1 MRHADIILCG
11 ALIAATLPVPP
22 VLAKDYGQVG
32 TVFPVIETDLLRV
45 IEQKLTM
52 LQSSGQID
60 AMNQAFHK
68 RAEDKVRRPTPV
80 PGIERASTPRSWL
93 FDPSIVIDHDIRDQ
107 KGNLI
112 APRGRRVNPLDFIV
126 VKTPLVF
133 INGDDPA
140 QLAWA
145 LKRYDDRAKLIMV
158 AGAPLEAMTAHQRRF
173 YFDQDG
179 RLTTKFG
186 IHAVPAVVVQE
197 GHAMRINEI
206 ARLLPGAGS

>member
-1 MRHADIILCG
+1 MTRAAIILFG
-11 ALIAATLPVPP
+11 SLIAASLSASP

-45 IEQKLTM
+45 IEQKLSM

-60 AMNQAFHK
+60 AMNQAFRK

-80 PGIERASTPRSWL
+80 SGIERASAPRSWL

-107 KGNLI
+107 KSNLI
-112 APRGRRVNPLDFIV
+112 APQGRRVNPLDFIV

-140 QLAWA
+140 QVSWA
-145 LKRYDDRAKLIMV
+145 LKRYDASAKLIMV
-158 AGAPLEAMTAHQRRF
+158 AGAPLEAMTTYQRRF
-173 YFDQDG
+173 FFDQDG
-179 RLTTKFG
+179 RLTTRFG

-197 GHAMRINEI
+197 GHAMRVSEI
-206 ARLLPGAGS
+206 AKLIPGAGS

>member
-1 MRHADIILCG
+1 VRRATSILFG
-11 ALIAATLPVPP
+11 ALIAASLPASP
-22 VLAKDYGQVG
+22 VIAKDYGQVG

-45 IEQKLTM
+45 IEQKLST

-60 AMNQAFHK
+60 AMNQAFRSH
-68 RAEDKVRRPTPV
+68 AEAKVRRPTPV
-80 PGIERASTPRSWL
+80 PGIERASTPRTWL

-140 QLAWA
+140 QVAWA
-145 LKRYDDRAKLIMV
+145 LKRYDDKAKLIMV
-158 AGAPLEAMTAHQRRF
+158 SGAPLEAMTTYQRRF
-173 YFDQDG
+173 FFDQDG
-179 RLTTKFG
+179 RLTAKFG

-197 GHAMRINEI
+197 GHAMRDNEI
-206 ARLLPGAGS
+206 AKLVPGGKS